1 MAYVRHMT
9 ELTSADSR
17 GEDALRQLWAIA
29 LFSLVIGGVIAGIA
43 TANYSSELNAFAS
56 PTALAAVAGWQTIG
70 AWLIALGAI
79 GVLLALVT
87 TAVVRTVTH
96 ATAWLWE
103 KQSDGAV
110 ATEPGNDS

>member
-1 MAYVRHMT
+1 MT

-17 GEDALRQLWAIA
+17 GEDALRQLWAIG
-29 LFSLVIGGVIAGIA
+29 LFGLVIGVVIAGIA
-43 TANYSSELNAFAS
+43 TANYSSELDTFAS
-56 PTALAAVAGWQTIG
+56 PAALAAAAAWQTIG

-87 TAVVRTVTH
+87 TAIVRTITH

-103 KQSDGAV
+103 KQSAGDAE
-110 ATEPGNDS
+110 TEPGSDS